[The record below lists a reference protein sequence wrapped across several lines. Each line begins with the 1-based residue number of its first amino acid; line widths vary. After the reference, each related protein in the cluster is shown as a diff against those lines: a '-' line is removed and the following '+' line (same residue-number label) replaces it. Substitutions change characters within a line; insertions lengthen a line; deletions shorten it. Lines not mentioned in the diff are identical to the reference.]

1 MGPHPLAQRVVD
13 ARLPTGAAGLEEG
26 VKPTQAGLRVWIS
39 IHIIR
44 MNLTWDE
51 SKRTTN
57 LKKHGL
63 DLAAAAT
70 VFAGHTFTFEDRR
83 FPYGE
88 HRFITLGL
96 LGVTV
101 VVIAH
106 TETSDRIHVISLRK
120 AEKHEQRS
128 YYQQRG

>member
-1 MGPHPLAQRVVD
+1 M
-13 ARLPTGAAGLEEG
+13 
-26 VKPTQAGLRVWIS
+26 KF
-39 IHIIR
+39 
-44 MNLTWDE
+44 TWDE
-51 SKRTTN
+51 PKRKTN

-63 DLAAAAT
+63 DLADAEM
-70 VFAGHTFTFEDRR
+70 VFTGHTFTFEDRR
-83 FPYGE
+83 FVYGE

-106 TETSDRIHVISLRK
+106 TETSDTIHAISMRK

-128 YYQQRG
+128 YYQQLG

>member
-1 MGPHPLAQRVVD
+1 M
-13 ARLPTGAAGLEEG
+13 T
-26 VKPTQAGLRVWIS
+26 VWI
-39 IHIIR
+39 IVYIVIR
-44 MNLTWDE
+44 MNFTWDE

-57 LKKHGL
+57 RKKHGM

-70 VFAGHTFTFEDRR
+70 AFTGHTFTFEDRR
-83 FPYGE
+83 FAYGE

-106 TETSDRIHVISLRK
+106 TETSDTIHVISLRK
-120 AEKHEQRS
+120 ADKHEQRH
-128 YYQQRG
+128 YYQQVG